1 MKPLGDPH
9 RHIQLVNG
17 MAQALGADLT
27 GAAANGALSQ
37 KDYAGIVT
45 RCRGCSE
52 SDACEARLR
61 SPDSFTEAP
70 SYCRNADVLAKLID

>member
-17 MAQALGADLT
+17 MAQAMGADLS
-27 GAAANGALSQ
+27 AAAAKGAMSQ
-37 KDYAGIVT
+37 KQYAGMVK

-52 SDACEARLR
+52 PDACAARLR
-61 SPDSFTEAP
+61 SPDRSSEAP
-70 SYCRNADVLAKLID
+70 GYCRNADVLAKLID